1 MNRLFLITGIAFFA
15 ATTFLLIITLSLSSA
30 YGCNNST
37 NTNHTAGVNGTS
49 GNITKSAVTSPYHIS
64 NVSLSFGNGFGI
76 YNSGVNKTPCHS
88 AGGGGGAGGGLS
100 GGGGGST
107 GAALSGG
114 GGGGG
119 SYAYPS
125 AK

>member
-1 MNRLFLITGIAFFA
+1 MNKLFCISGIVIFVT
-15 ATTFLLIITLSLSSA
+15 TTFLLTITLSVSSA

-49 GNITKSAVTSPYHIS
+49 GNITKSAVTSPYSIY
-64 NVSLSFGNGFGI
+64 NVALSFGNGFGI
-76 YNSGVNKTPCHS
+76 YDSGVTKTPCHS
-88 AGGGGGAGGGLS
+88 AGGGGGGGYYG
-100 GGGGGST
+100 GGGGGS

-119 SYAYPS
+119 SSAYPS

>member
-1 MNRLFLITGIAFFA
+1 MNKLFCISGIAIFL
-15 ATTFLLIITLSLSSA
+15 ATTFLLTNTISMSRA

-49 GNITKSAVTSPYHIS
+49 GNITKSAVTSPYHIY

-76 YNSGVNKTPCHS
+76 YDSGVNKTPCHS
-88 AGGGGGAGGGLS
+88 AGGGGGGGYYG
-100 GGGGGST
+100 GGGGGS

-119 SYAYPS
+119 SSAYPS

>member
-1 MNRLFLITGIAFFA
+1 MNKLFCISGIAIFV
-15 ATTFLLIITLSLSSA
+15 ATTFLLTNTLSVSSA

-37 NTNHTAGVNGTS
+37 NTNQTAGVNGTS

-64 NVSLSFGNGFGI
+64 DIALSFGNGFGI
-76 YNSGVNKTPCHS
+76 YDGVVNKTPCCPCGGV
-88 AGGGGGAGGGLS
+88 GGGYS
-100 GGGGGST
+100 GGGGGGT

-119 SYAYPS
+119 SSAYPS